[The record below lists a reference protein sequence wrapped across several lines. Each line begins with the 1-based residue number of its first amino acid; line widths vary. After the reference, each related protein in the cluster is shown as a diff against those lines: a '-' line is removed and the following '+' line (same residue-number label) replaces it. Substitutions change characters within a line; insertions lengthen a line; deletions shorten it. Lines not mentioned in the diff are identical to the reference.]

1 VVIRTFIRDE
11 GAYAP
16 DEVEI
21 LISAYESALQEIGL
35 EREDP
40 LALMIARKVIA
51 LAKSGERDP
60 KKLCA
65 SVITALRLNSKGK
78 VA

>member
-16 DEVEI
+16 DEVAI
-21 LISAYESALQEIGL
+21 LVSAYESALQEIGL

-40 LALMIARKVIA
+40 LAFTIARKVIA
-51 LAKSGERDP
+51 LAKNGERDP

-65 SVITALRLNSKGK
+65 SVVTALRLNSKGK

>member
-16 DEVEI
+16 DEVAI
-21 LISAYESALQEIGL
+21 LVSYESALQEIGL

-40 LALMIARKVIA
+40 LAFMIARKVITW
-51 LAKSGERDP
+51 AKNGERDP

-65 SVITALRLNSKGK
+65 SVVTALRLNSKGK